1 MEMVYTK
8 GYYTIISFYTLYTLT
23 VQSLAFAEKDTNKKC
38 EKGITEKFQSIAILK
53 MSMDCRGFREEDVW
67 KKFILRPSQPS
78 KLTVPILSFTEFLFP
93 PKIYLHAIQYMHVN
107 P

>member
-53 MSMDCRGFREEDVW
+53 MSMDCRGFWERMFG
-67 KKFILRPSQPS
+67 KY
-78 KLTVPILSFTEFLFP
+78 SF
-93 PKIYLHAIQYMHVN
+93 YGQVN
-107 P
+107 QAS